1 MRVSGV
7 VLLKSVNSNTLKKFH
22 CKKYCI
28 RAFILYAYIHK
39 KHLKGVWSKLL
50 PEDSK
55 AHTFCSKCN
64 YDSYHKSS
72 EKQDKKIVVFL
83 QRFQPHSLVEQVMK
97 VCCRLCLF
105 WNRCQLGPYA
115 TAASDFFIIIVVD
128 FFKCDWACLLQRS
141 LRNICVHGR
150 HGYCLVVIIPRPEIT
165 KVEEELQ
172 VSLEIFVQES
182 IKYGVD
188 TSRYHCREVAEQ
200 E

>member
-7 VLLKSVNSNTLKKFH
+7 VLLKSVNSNTVKEFH
-22 CKKYCI
+22 CKQYCR
-28 RAFILYAYIHK
+28 RAFIFYAYIHK

-72 EKQDKKIVVFL
+72 EKQDKKIVVIL

-105 WNRCQLGPYA
+105 LKQMSAGTLCDSSFRFFHYRC
-115 TAASDFFIIIVVD
+115 
-128 FFKCDWACLLQRS
+128 C
-141 LRNICVHGR
+141 
-150 HGYCLVVIIPRPEIT
+150 
-165 KVEEELQ
+165 
-172 VSLEIFVQES
+172 
-182 IKYGVD
+182 
-188 TSRYHCREVAEQ
+188 
-200 E
+200 